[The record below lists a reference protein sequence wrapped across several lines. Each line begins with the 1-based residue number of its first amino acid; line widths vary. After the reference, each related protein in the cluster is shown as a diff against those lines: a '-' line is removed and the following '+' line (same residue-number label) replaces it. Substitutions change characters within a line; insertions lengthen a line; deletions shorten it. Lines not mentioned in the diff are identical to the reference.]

1 MNSTRT
7 WTLGTAVVAVLLLVA
22 GWFLLVSPQ
31 RSAAADLRDQVTA
44 QQAANDAIA
53 LKTKQLQAQFA
64 SLPERQAQLAEIK
77 QQMPDNPA
85 LPSLIRDLSS
95 YADSAGVTLDS
106 VAPGAP
112 TAVVAAAPAAP
123 AAGQPVTAPG
133 QAPAA
138 ASTDGLLSI
147 PTTVTAVG
155 SYSELTLYLQKLQS
169 SMRRAFLVNTVGLT
183 AAPAAAGKT
192 GSSDTT
198 SSSGDLTMTLNGDIF
213 VMKTADAPAAPK
225 APAAPTTSSAS

>member
-1 MNSTRT
+1 MTSTRT
-7 WTLGTAVVAVLLLVA
+7 WTAGTAVAAVLLLIA
-22 GWFLLVSPQ
+22 GWFLLISPQ
-31 RSAAADLRDQVTA
+31 RSEAADLRDQVTA
-44 QQAANDAIA
+44 QNASNDQIA

-95 YADSAGVTLDS
+95 YAESAGVTLDS
-106 VAPGAP
+106 VSPGAP
-112 TAVVAAAPAAP
+112 AAVVAAAPAAP
-123 AAGQPVTAPG
+123 ATPAGQPVAPG

-138 ASTDGLLSI
+138 ASTDGLMSI

-169 SMRRAFLVNTVGLT
+169 SMRRAFLVNTVNL
-183 AAPAAAGKT
+183 AKANT
-192 GSSDTT
+192 GTGT
-198 SSSGDLTMTLNGDIF
+198 SGDLTMTLNAEIF
-213 VMKTADAPAAPK
+213 VMQIAAAPATPTT
-225 APAAPTTSSAS
+225 PVAPTTTSAS

>member
-95 YADSAGVTLDS
+95 YAESAGVNLDS
-106 VAPGAP
+106 VAPGTP
-112 TAVVAAAPAAP
+112 TAVVAAAP

-133 QAPAA
+133 AAPGAA
-138 ASTDGLLSI
+138 ATDGLLSI

-169 SMRRAFLVNTVGLT
+169 SMRRAFLVNTVGL
-183 AAPAAAGKT
+183 AAAT
-192 GSSDTT
+192 GGTGGTAT
-198 SSSGDLTMTLNGDIF
+198 SDLTMTLTGDIF
-213 VMKTADAPAAPK
+213 VMKTADAPAAPA
-225 APAAPTTSSAS
+225 APAASTTTPAS

>member
-7 WTLGTAVVAVLLLVA
+7 WTAGTAVAAVLLLIA
-22 GWFLLVSPQ
+22 GWFLLISPQ
-31 RSAAADLRDQVTA
+31 RSQAADLRDQVTA
-44 QQAANDAIA
+44 QNAANDAIA

-77 QQMPDNPA
+77 QQMPENPA

-95 YADSAGVTLDS
+95 YAESAGVKLDS
-106 VAPGAP
+106 VAPGTPVAVAP
-112 TAVVAAAPAAP
+112 AAPAAP
-123 AAGQPVTAPG
+123 AGQPVAPG

-147 PTTVTAVG
+147 PTTVTAIG

-169 SMRRAFLVNTVGLT
+169 SMRRAFLVNTVNLT
-183 AAPAAAGKT
+183 KANTT
-192 GSSDTT
+192 GG
-198 SSSGDLTMTLNGDIF
+198 SSGDLTMTLNAEIF
-213 VMKTADAPAAPK
+213 VMQAAA
-225 APAAPTTSSAS
+225 APAAPTTPAASTTTPAS

>member
-169 SMRRAFLVNTVGLT
+169 SMRRAFLVNTVALVPANGAKDT
-183 AAPAAAGKT
+183 A
-192 GSSDTT
+192 
-198 SSSGDLTMTLNGDIF
+198 SGDLTMTLNGDIF
-213 VMKTADAPAAPK
+213 VMKTADAPAAVK
-225 APAAPTTSSAS
+225 APAASTTPSAS

>member
-7 WTLGTAVVAVLLLVA
+7 WTAGTAVAAVLLLIA
-22 GWFLLVSPQ
+22 GWFVLISPQ
-31 RSAAADLRDQVTA
+31 RSEAADLRDQVTA
-44 QQAANDAIA
+44 QNAANDQIA

-95 YADSAGVTLDS
+95 YAESAGVTLDS
-106 VAPGAP
+106 VAPGTPA
-112 TAVVAAAPAAP
+112 AVVAAAPAAAP
-123 AAGQPVTAPG
+123 AGQPVAPG

-138 ASTDGLLSI
+138 GSTDGLVSI

-169 SMRRAFLVNTVGLT
+169 SMRRAFLVNTVTLAKANTKT
-183 AAPAAAGKT
+183 A
-192 GSSDTT
+192 
-198 SSSGDLTMTLNGDIF
+198 GDLTMTLNAEIF
-213 VMKTADAPAAPK
+213 VMQTAAAPATPK
-225 APAAPTTSSAS
+225 APVAPTTTSAS